1 MLTFTVY
8 FQFSDVSKFVF
19 LMKVSSYIHRQI
31 QVQKGSKGS
40 GISIEQVQEN
50 VKHVYN

>member
-19 LMKVSSYIHRQI
+19 LMKVSSYIQYIGRYKFRKG
-31 QVQKGSKGS
+31 QKG
-40 GISIEQVQEN
+40 QV
-50 VKHVYN
+50 